1 MRAEKSI
8 KKRRNK
14 TIRTRAQLLEWLV
27 HNSVR
32 NGLKRMAPSMAGVRN
47 RMLNRI
53 RVSSVKGHPS
63 MPTFAGPVTSLTVA
77 KGRDATLKC
86 VVDNLG
92 DYRVAWVH
100 VDKQTL
106 LTIHTHVI
114 TRNKRVSVSHY
125 NFRTWLLHLKYV
137 EPEDSGY
144 YMCQVNTQPMIS
156 QVGYLEIVVPPEFVN
171 DVVNRNI
178 SVAENANI
186 SLSCRA
192 TGNPIPKIKWR
203 REDGQPIIVGQK
215 KVELYDGEELVLH
228 KVSRQSM
235 GAYLCIASNGVPP
248 AISRRMHVDITFP
261 PMIWIPN
268 QLVGAAEGQTIA
280 LECNTEAHPA
290 ATNFW
295 VRNDHVVG
303 TSDSKFETYQV
314 VNGYKVHMKIVIKN
328 LNENDYGIYRCVS
341 KNALGETAGS
351 VNLYKVRA
359 TSSYNKN
366 IPPTSTL
373 PDQEILNI
381 PVEPEMEVLEKA
393 GIQDNLSFQ
402 EEETEI
408 SVEHSTVRM
417 A

>member
-1 MRAEKSI
+1 MWADCGLGWAMVI
-8 KKRRNK
+8 LQGV
-14 TIRTRAQLLEWLV
+14 ALF
-27 HNSVR
+27 HN
-32 NGLKRMAPSMAGVRN
+32 
-47 RMLNRI
+47 
-53 RVSSVKGHPS
+53 VKGHPS
-63 MPTFAGPVTSLTVA
+63 MPTFAGPVTSQTIA

-114 TRNKRVSVSHY
+114 TRNKRISVSHY
-125 NFRTWLLHLKYV
+125 NYRTWLLHLKSV
-137 EPEDSGY
+137 ETEDSGY

-178 SVAENANI
+178 SRGWTTHH
-186 SLSCRA
+186 CR
-192 TGNPIPKIKWR
+192 TEKSGS
-203 REDGQPIIVGQK
+203 
-215 KVELYDGEELVLH
+215 YDGEELVLH

-248 AISRRMHVDITFP
+248 AISRRMHIDITFP

-268 QLVGAAEGQTIA
+268 QLVGASDGQTIA

-303 TSDSKFETYQV
+303 SSDDKFETYQV

-328 LNENDYGIYRCVS
+328 LEDSDFGIYRCVS

-366 IPPTSTL
+366 IPPPSTPPEQGIIPYI
-373 PDQEILNI
+373 PDQ
-381 PVEPEMEVLEKA
+381 PEEEVPEKT

-408 SVEHSTVRM
+408 SVEQSTGTSSSSLSNLFPPKEQILAITLLLLVL
-417 A
+417 